1 MQTLYS
7 IVIGPLAWIAFGVFF
22 LGLIGKAVYLIC
34 LSRSRDTE
42 ILHYFQLRYGL
53 RSILHWLIPFG
64 TRSWR
69 QDPLMTLVTFIFHLC
84 LIIVPVFLGA
94 HVILW
99 DYYWQ
104 VSYWSLPNIVA
115 DVMTILVIVSCI
127 YFAIRRA
134 TLKQVRFVTSYRD
147 WLILI
152 AVFTPFMSGF
162 FAYHQ
167 IFDYQLMT
175 LLHIFSGEILL
186 IIIPFSRLNHIL
198 YAPLIRAYIGS
209 EFGGIRKARDW

>member
-22 LGLIGKAVYLIC
+22 LGIIGKIIYLIF
-34 LSRSRDTE
+34 LSKSRDTE
-42 ILHYFQLRYGL
+42 ILHYFKLKYGL
-53 RSILHWLIPFG
+53 RSIIHWLLPFG

-69 QDPLMTLVTFIFHLC
+69 QDYLMTTATFIFHIC
-84 LIIVPVFLGA
+84 LIIVPIFLGA

-104 VSYWSLPNIVA
+104 VSYWSLPNAIT
-115 DVMTILVIVSCI
+115 DTMTVLVIISCS

-134 TLKQVRFVTSYRD
+134 TLKQVKFVTTYRD
-147 WLILI
+147 WFILI
-152 AVFTPFMSGF
+152 AVSSPFITGF
-162 FAYHQ
+162 LAYHQ
-167 IFDYQLMT
+167 IFDYQVMT
-175 LLHIFSGEILL
+175 ILHILSGEILL
-186 IIIPFSRLNHIL
+186 ILIPFSRLNHIM